1 MDFKQA
7 IEIVKNDTLSI
18 GERIDAKLYLH
29 DLDYEKKDIGSI
41 NGESVIRYSY
51 KDETYYYYKN
61 GFKTK
66 GFFIGLIDRL
76 FKYSEILEVSVDVFN
91 EFGIV
96 LEVE

>member
-1 MDFKQA
+1 MDFKKA
-7 IEIVKNDTLSI
+7 IEIVNNEYLSI

-51 KDETYYYYKN
+51 EDETYYYYKN

-66 GFFIGLIDRL
+66 GFFIGLINRL

-96 LEVE
+96 LEVK

>member
-1 MDFKQA
+1 MDFKEA
-7 IEIVKNDTLSI
+7 IEIMNNHTTTF
-18 GERIDAKLYLH
+18 GERVNANSFLQT
-29 DLDYEKKDIGSI
+29 LDYEKKEIGTI
-41 NGESVIRYSY
+41 NGEKVIKYSY
-51 KDETYYYYKN
+51 KNETYYYYKN

-66 GFFIGLIDRL
+66 GFFIGLINKL